1 MPVHFSTATRSSSW
15 SPQRPWE
22 KRQRQSA
29 IVDDQGFQAPCPR
42 WTSTSTL
49 TTSSH
54 WIQSKILS
62 SLSKINLS
70 INTND
75 NICININI
83 NINDK
88 RFQSPCQRCS
98 RSRGLSSD
106 SRTLSSSAQS
116 LISFVPSPWFLC
128 DLAHDSGPVI
138 YIKYGSLVSMNHK
151 SLTGDQ

>member
-1 MPVHFSTATRSSSW
+1 MVSSIPVHFSTVTRSSLW
-15 SPQRPWE
+15 SPQQPWE
-22 KRQRQSA
+22 KRRRQAA
-29 IVDDQGFQAPCPR
+29 IVDDQGFQAPCR
-42 WTSTSTL
+42 RSTSTSTL

-54 WIQSKILS
+54 RIRLKILS
-62 SLSKINLS
+62 SLSTNLS
-70 INTND
+70 NNTND
-75 NICININI
+75 NI

-106 SRTLSSSAQS
+106 PRTLSLSAQS
-116 LISFVPSPWFLC
+116 LISFYSSPWFLC
-128 DLAHDSGPVI
+128 DLAHNSGPVM